1 MRPELIQA
9 ATLLRSAEPD
19 SVSEAIRLLQSTVYS
34 FSMKVCGHT
43 EDAED
48 TTQEVLVRS
57 LSHLVKIDDP
67 RALAVWLYTAARNR
81 CWRMRRRT
89 VDAPKE
95 TLSLEELM
103 PDEFELGLLLQD
115 SAPSP
120 ESRVLSDEQDDL
132 VHQAILGVP
141 PQYRMV
147 LVLHDMEDLDP
158 DLIAQVLGIQPGTV
172 RVRLHRAR
180 LRVRKEMNRLLREMP
195 NTVKTKQEGRKRP
208 GNNSGASQRGPECRE
223 LFANLSEYLEG
234 NVEPQSCEAM
244 RQHIEACPACI
255 SFIRDL
261 RQAIDRCRKLDLKCS
276 PEVSSHLRSLLTI
289 EYLRLL
295 ETPTSK

>member
-9 ATLLRSAEPD
+9 AKLLRSAEPD
-19 SVSEAIRLLQSTVYS
+19 SVSEAIRLLQGTVYS

-57 LSHLVKIDDP
+57 LSHLVKIEDP
-67 RALAVWLYTAARNR
+67 QALAVWLYTATRNR

-89 VDAPKE
+89 ADAPKE

-103 PDEFELGLLLQD
+103 PDDFELALLLQD

-120 ESRVLSDEQDDL
+120 ESRLLSDEQEEL
-132 VHQAILGVP
+132 VRKAILGVP

-158 DLIAQVLGIQPGTV
+158 DLIAQILDIQPGTV

-180 LRVRKEMNRLLREMP
+180 LRVRKEMNRLLRELPDTM
-195 NTVKTKQEGRKRP
+195 QIRKEVRKKARK
-208 GNNSGASQRGPECRE
+208 GSGASRRAPECHD
-223 LFANLSEYLEG
+223 LFKNLSEYLDG
-234 NVEPQSCEAM
+234 NVEPQTCEEM

-255 SFIRDL
+255 SFIRNL
-261 RQAIDRCRKLDLKCS
+261 RQAIDRCRKLDLKCDPS
-276 PEVSSHLRSLLTI
+276 VSSHLRSLLTI

-295 ETPTSK
+295 DIPSAK